1 MQTKSA
7 KRFGANTLAY
17 ALLLVS
23 AVLAVSPFLIALS
36 GSLKTQSQFVT
47 GQPLDLPSPVT
58 FENYVRLFTT
68 TDFTN
73 ALLVTSGVVLVTATG
88 QIFTSILAAYAF
100 ARLRFKGRD
109 VLFWL
114 YLATMMIPAA
124 VVFIPLFL
132 MMAQLGLRNSFW
144 GIVLPFAFVSPY
156 AVFLLR
162 QFFQEIPK
170 EITDAA
176 MLDGAG
182 HWRILWQIIVPNAKP
197 IIATLAVITFVSHWN
212 NFLWP
217 LMISPLSG
225 SRTVTV
231 ATIALQSEH
240 NSQWWLVMAASVV
253 AVLPLIVL
261 LLLFHRQLVRSVT
274 VGRVAP

>member
-197 IIATLAVITFVSHWN
+197 ITATLTVITFVSHWN

-240 NSQWWLVMAASVV
+240 NSQWWLVMAASVI